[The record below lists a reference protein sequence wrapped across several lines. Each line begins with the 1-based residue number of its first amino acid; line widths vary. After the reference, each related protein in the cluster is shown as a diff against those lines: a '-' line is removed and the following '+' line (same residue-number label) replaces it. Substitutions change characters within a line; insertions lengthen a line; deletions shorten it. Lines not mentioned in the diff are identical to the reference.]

1 MCILFGKKA
10 KLLKEENANL
20 KARVESLAK
29 RAESAELQLRKA
41 NAEHE
46 KELKERIN
54 ECTALRNIVA
64 GRDNTIRQLKA
75 ENEKLKPNRAKNG
88 RFTAKPRS
96 IGYKTN
102 ESDAEVR

>member
-10 KLLKEENANL
+10 RLLKEENANL
-20 KARVESLAK
+20 KARVESLTK
-29 RAESAELQLRKA
+29 RAENAEAQLRKA

-54 ECTALRNIVA
+54 ENTALRNIVA
-64 GRDNTIRQLKA
+64 GRDNTIKQLKA
-75 ENEKLKPNRAKNG
+75 ENEKLKPHRAKNG

>member
-10 KLLKEENANL
+10 KLLKEDNANL
-20 KARVESLAK
+20 KAKVESLTK
-29 RAESAELQLRKA
+29 RAENAELQLRKA

-46 KELKERIN
+46 KELKDRIN